1 MLNRQTLPQTPGL
14 LEESSRVLAATAV
27 AANRIDPLL
36 IRRSFQN
43 SGPPFGPD
51 GPEERQLATSEDAAK
66 AVDVTAQVAQL
77 KGGTDAQANALS
89 ELAAGGPKSASA
101 VKDIIPLLKSDDTVI
116 RRLAAYALCQI
127 GPAAKAAVP
136 DLKTFMQDPDTST
149 ATTAINA
156 LNAIDPSAT
165 EGIQVLNVTQ

>member
-1 MLNRQTLPQTPGL
+1 MTSRMMHQGAMAAVSFL
-14 LEESSRVLAATAV
+14 LLTA
-27 AANRIDPLL
+27 
-36 IRRSFQN
+36 
-43 SGPPFGPD
+43 GCGK
-51 GPEERQLATSEDAAK
+51 SEDAAK

-101 VKDIIPLLKSDDTVI
+101 VKDIIPLLKSEDTVI
-116 RRLAAYALCQI
+116 RRLAAYALYQI

-136 DLKTFMQDPDTST
+136 DLKALMQDPDTST

-165 EGIQVLNVTQ
+165 EGIKVLNVTQ

>member
-1 MLNRQTLPQTPGL
+1 
-14 LEESSRVLAATAV
+14 V
-27 AANRIDPLL
+27 
-36 IRRSFQN
+36 
-43 SGPPFGPD
+43 
-51 GPEERQLATSEDAAK
+51 ATSEDAAK

-127 GPAAKAAVP
+127 GTCRQGSGSRPQGPHARSGHQHR
-136 DLKTFMQDPDTST
+136 DHSDQC
-149 ATTAINA
+149 I
-156 LNAIDPSAT
+156 
-165 EGIQVLNVTQ
+165 ERH

>member
-1 MLNRQTLPQTPGL
+1 MARIQVTHPNDG
-14 LEESSRVLAATAV
+14 
-27 AANRIDPLL
+27 IDPF
-36 IRRSFQN
+36 I
-43 SGPPFGPD
+43 GPD
-51 GPEERQLATSEDAAK
+51 TLLFMISRMARQGTIAAVSFLLLTAGCGKSEDAAK

-136 DLKTFMQDPDTST
+136 DLKALMQDPDTST

-156 LNAIDPSAT
+156 LNAIDPSAS
-165 EGIQVLNVTQ
+165 EGIKVLNVTQ